1 MEVNCIFF
9 FILYS
14 DFNSLSINSVT
25 YESNKFSNVTYES
38 NKFSNVTYESNKFSN
53 ENMSF
58 EKRKFKLFSF
68 GRTWSSTKLFVLRND
83 TGTADINMSI
93 KIQSSKLYNNKYMIV
108 STQITITGIF
118 AFISVLV
125 VNLLSCKILFINR
138 KDNRNF

>member
-1 MEVNCIFF
+1 MEVNCIIF

-14 DFNSLSINSVT
+14 DFNSLSINS
-25 YESNKFSNVTYES
+25 
-38 NKFSNVTYESNKFSN
+38 VTYESNKFSN

-83 TGTADINMSI
+83 TATADINMSI
-93 KIQSSKLYNNKYMIV
+93 KIQSSKLYNNKYMIA

-118 AFISVLV
+118 AFIGVLV
-125 VNLLSCKILFINR
+125 FKLLSCKILFINR
-138 KDNRNF
+138 KDNRNFWKVRYFLRK